1 MTANTK
7 TNTIAKDSS
16 NAAVDSVAKITII
29 TMGAASGLIGLWA
42 VSCIVS
48 AMVSTG
54 PVGLV
59 RGFISAVTGM

>member
-1 MTANTK
+1 MTTNIK

-16 NAAVDSVAKITII
+16 NAAVDSVTKITI
-29 TMGAASGLIGLWA
+29 TAMGAVSGLIGLWA
-42 VSCIVS
+42 IGCIVS

-59 RGFISAVTGM
+59 SGFISAVTGM